1 MRNRVSHLLKLQ
13 NRSFKIPML
22 FKIRNQLT
30 EVASELVYKVD
41 LLKHTP
47 KLPSLNE
54 SDRAILNTLEREGV
68 LVTSLDALSIPS
80 TDQAIASANKIV
92 TRLKN
97 PDSDPGIIQD
107 KNYSINRIGYTQLA
121 TEYPEIFL
129 WGLNERLVNIIENY
143 IGLPI
148 ACIGV
153 DVRQDIGNGIKDVGQ
168 RKWHR
173 DSDDRRQ
180 IRIIVY
186 LSDVTENTIA
196 FEYVPKHLT
205 PINPFKSTYSDEEMK
220 QAVPASAWKACHGN
234 AGTAVMVATS
244 DVYHHAKVPPTSGA
258 DRFTLVYTYTSR
270 KPRRLQLCKDH
281 FSREGLQ
288 ALESNL
294 SPNQRDYALWY

>member
-1 MRNRVSHLLKLQ
+1 
-13 NRSFKIPML
+13 ML

-30 EVASELVYKVD
+30 EVASELVYKVE

-47 KLPSLNE
+47 KLPCLSE
-54 SDRAILNTLEREGV
+54 SDRAILNTLKHEGV
-68 LVTSLDALSIPS
+68 LVTSLDALGIPS
-80 TDQAIASANKIV
+80 TSQTIESANKIV

-97 PDSDPGIIQD
+97 TDSDPGIIQD
-107 KNYSINRIGYTQLA
+107 KNYSITRIGYTQLA
-121 TEYPEIFL
+121 VEYPEIFL

-153 DVRQDIGNGIKDVGQ
+153 DVRKDIGNGIKDVGQ

-205 PINPFKSTYSDEEMK
+205 PVNPFKSTYSDEEMK
-220 QAVPASAWKACHGN
+220 QAVPESVWKACHGK

-244 DVYHHAKVPPTSGA
+244 DVYHHAKVPPTVGA

-288 ALESNL
+288 KLESNL

>member
-1 MRNRVSHLLKLQ
+1 
-13 NRSFKIPML
+13 ML

-47 KLPSLNE
+47 KLPSLSE
-54 SDRAILNTLEREGV
+54 SDRAILNTLKHEGV
-68 LVTSLDALSIPS
+68 LVTSLDALAIPS
-80 TDQAIASANKIV
+80 TSQTIESANKIV
-92 TRLKN
+92 TRLQN

-121 TEYPEIFL
+121 AEYPEIFL

-153 DVRQDIGNGIKDVGQ
+153 DVRKDIGNGIKDVGQ

-205 PINPFKSTYSDEEMK
+205 PVNPFKSTYSDEEMK
-220 QAVPASAWKACHGN
+220 QAVPESVWKACHGN

-244 DVYHHAKVPPTSGA
+244 DVYHHAKVPPTAGA

-270 KPRRLQLCKDH
+270 KPRRLKLCKDH

-288 ALESNL
+288 ALEGKL

>member
-1 MRNRVSHLLKLQ
+1 
-13 NRSFKIPML
+13 ML

-30 EVASELVYKVD
+30 QVASELVYQVD
-41 LLKHTP
+41 RLQYIA
-47 KLPSLNE
+47 KLPSLSG
-54 SDRAILNTLEREGV
+54 SDREIINKLEREGV
-68 LVTSLDALSIPS
+68 LVTSLDALSIPYTS
-80 TDQAIASANKIV
+80 QTIESAQKIV

-107 KNYSINRIGYTQLA
+107 KNYSITRIGYTQLA
-121 TEYPEIFL
+121 AEYPEIFL
-129 WGLNERLVNIIENY
+129 WGLNERLLNIIANY
-143 IGLPI
+143 IGVPI

-153 DVRQDIGNGIKDVGQ
+153 DVRKDIGNGIKDVGQ

-196 FEYVPKHLT
+196 FEYIPKHLT
-205 PINPFKSTYSDEEMK
+205 PINRFKSTYSDEEMK
-220 QAVPASAWKACHGN
+220 QVVPLYNWQACHGK

-244 DVYHHAKVPPTSGA
+244 DVYHHAKVPPTAGA

-270 KPRRLQLCKDH
+270 KPRRLQLCQDH
-281 FSREGLQ
+281 FSQEGLQ
-288 ALESNL
+288 KLESKL
-294 SPNQRDYALWY
+294 SPSQRDYALWY